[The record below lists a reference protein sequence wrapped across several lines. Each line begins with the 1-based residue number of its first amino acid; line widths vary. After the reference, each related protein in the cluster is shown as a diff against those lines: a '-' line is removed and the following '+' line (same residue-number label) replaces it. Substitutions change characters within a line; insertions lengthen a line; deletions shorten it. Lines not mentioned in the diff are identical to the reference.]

1 MSMRRIVVAV
11 FVALLPLPFLFG
23 SPAIGAAP
31 SPVGPKKFVK
41 PISGTVA
48 VDPTQHPT
56 GPSTAALQAATR
68 SGVRPSAIR
77 PSLGTAGCSDRSA
90 RNVRANQ
97 ECTNQSAAGFFGRGQ
112 SQNETA
118 VAVNPTNPRN
128 VVIAQ
133 NDYRQG
139 DSACGV
145 DSTLDSGRHW
155 GSLVAPTNF
164 GRGFAGGARHYW
176 ATAGDP
182 SVAFDS
188 TGTAYLMCLVFNR
201 GFPTHEEGDHTPFGS
216 SGFMVFRSTDGGA
229 SWSFPGDYVA
239 TTPGAARG
247 GLGLLDKVYM
257 AVDANP
263 RSRFRDRLYAA
274 WVQYPADFSTAPIFF
289 GFSDDHGGTWHQ
301 TGSINGFSPAL
312 CPVQF
317 GTDPPGTC
325 NNSQFPDP
333 FVAPNGDVYVTFI
346 NGNNCHGGIP
356 GCPNPARD
364 NHFQILIVKSTDG
377 GTSFGPPVKV
387 GDYND
392 VPDCL
397 TYTGDNAGS
406 ACIPT
411 APLSPRSIFRAANY
425 PSGVALSSRRIVVDY
440 GSYINRHSKPTASRR
455 GHCVPDGFSA
465 TTGLPLYQGVGVVDG
480 CNNDIVVSISTN
492 GGASFS
498 GTSVPVS
505 SLPSRNDEGRHL
517 ADQWF
522 QWTARTP
529 QGVSISS
536 YYDRKYGDDQSSGF
550 MDFTLA
556 VGVAGAHVRVTDRSL
571 PPSNEFPGT
580 SGFSTFLGDYNGL
593 AVGRDGAVHP
603 AWPDTRNPIFTF
615 DLSGDARQRVFAGFG
630 ADIYTASLHPSG

>member
-1 MSMRRIVVAV
+1 MRRIVVAA

-48 VDPTQHPT
+48 VDPTQHPA
-56 GPSTAALQAATR
+56 GPSTAALRAATS
-68 SGVRPSAIR
+68 SGVRSSAIR
-77 PSLGTAGCSDRSA
+77 PSLGTAGCSHRSA

-145 DSTLDSGRHW
+145 DFTLDSGRHW

-182 SVAFDS
+182 SVDFDS

-201 GFPTHEEGDHTPFGS
+201 GFPTNEEGDHTPFGS

-274 WVQYPADFSTAPIFF
+274 WVQYPADFSTATIFF
-289 GFSDDHGGTWHQ
+289 GFSDDHGVTWHQ
-301 TGSINGFSPAL
+301 TGAINGFSPAL
-312 CPVQF
+312 CPVRF

-425 PSGVALSSRRIVVDY
+425 PSGVALSSRKIVVDY

-465 TTGLPLYQGVGVVDG
+465 TTGLPLYQGVGDVDG
-480 CNNDIVVSISTN
+480 CNNDIVVSVSTN

-498 GTSVPVS
+498 GTSAPVS

-522 QWTARTP
+522 QWTAKTA
-529 QGVSISS
+529 QGVSVSS

-556 VGVAGAHVRVTDRSL
+556 VGVAGSHVRVTDRSL
-571 PPSNEFPGT
+571 PPANEFPGT

-593 AVGRDGAVHP
+593 AVGSDGVVHP

-630 ADIYTASLHPSG
+630 ADIYTARVHPSR